1 MFFVRTASEHDLP
14 RVQEIL
20 RDTWHATYDDIYGVA
35 KVNEITENWH
45 SMKRLKDMRHTPQS
59 EFLVADNG
67 TIIGG
72 MAYATQREKTIKL
85 HQLYVHPDFH
95 GGKTGLHLLIEIEN
109 SFIDAD
115 TIKLEVEE
123 KNSKAIKF
131 YEAFGF
137 KKVGETQDCGEDGSG
152 IPAIIMEKPIVYADN
167 DEHLHDH

>member
-1 MFFVRTASEHDLP
+1 MFFVRTASEQDLQ

-20 RDTWHATYDDIYGVA
+20 RDTWHATYDEIYGVV
-35 KVNEITENWH
+35 KVQEITENWH
-45 SMKRLKDMRHTPQS
+45 SMKRLKDMRHTPLS

-67 TIIGG
+67 TVIGG
-72 MAYATQREKTIKL
+72 MAYATQKEKTISL

-123 KNSKAIKF
+123 KNARAIKF

-137 KKVGETQDCGEDGSG
+137 KKIGETQDCGEDGSG
-152 IPAIIMEKPIVYADN
+152 IPAIIMEKPIVYAD
-167 DEHLHDH
+167 DDDHVH

>member
-1 MFFVRTASEHDLP
+1 
-14 RVQEIL
+14 
-20 RDTWHATYDDIYGVA
+20 
-35 KVNEITENWH
+35 
-45 SMKRLKDMRHTPQS
+45 MKRLKDMRHTPQS

-152 IPAIIMEKPIVYADN
+152 IPAIIMEKPIVYADD